1 MTDRAASADVRQDL
15 GGLQVHGAQ
24 RRGSVG
30 IVITTYNHACFLHDA
45 LSSVTAQRVR
55 ADAVVVVDDGSQD
68 DPGSIV
74 AGYPG
79 VGLIRQANR
88 GLSAARNAGL
98 AALDTTHV
106 IFLDA
111 DDRLEPGAIEAGLA
125 CFARAPQSGLVY
137 GGHFYMNRDGDVTG
151 RRFEPPGESAY
162 RSLLRGNFIAMH
174 GAVMYRRE
182 CLVALGGFDERLVRC
197 EDYDLYLRMA
207 RAYPITGYPEFVA
220 SYRQHGTNMSADH
233 WTMLQSALAVQ
244 ARHAPAAADRRDH
257 DAWVAGRR
265 RWRRCYA
272 EEMAFARYRA
282 RQDGATLASTLPA
295 LVRIARAAPMV
306 AAAESIG
313 GLRRRMGR
321 LLPPRYRPR
330 VMGSRDAAP
339 GMGQVRF
346 GDLRRTIPISRD
358 FGFDRG
364 QPIDR
369 LYIERFLERNAAAI
383 GGRVLEIGDDTYTRR
398 FGGDRV
404 SSVDILHVHGGNPR
418 ATIVG
423 DLTDP
428 RVLPADT
435 YDCIGTD
442 ADAPPRV
449 DRACRG
455 AVSPPGARAGRC
467 GARHGA
473 RHQPDRPGRVARD
486 VVLVV
491 HGRIARAAVRRS
503 VRRRPGD
510 GGALRER
517 LRCDG
522 IPSRPGG
529 RGRCRRRSG
538 TDRRC
543 LSGHRRRARA
553 QAGCV
558 KCRQSSRASLDAC
571 IRRDRARSS

>member
-1 MTDRAASADVRQDL
+1 VRQDL
-15 GGLQVHGAQ
+15 GGLQAHGAQ

-30 IVITTYNHACFLHDA
+30 IVITTYNHACFLDDA

-74 AGYPG
+74 ARYPG

-244 ARHAPAAADRRDH
+244 ARHAPTAADRRNH

-330 VMGSRDAAP
+330 VMRSRDAAP
-339 GMGQVRF
+339 GIGQVRF

-423 DLTDP
+423 DLADP

-435 YDCIGTD
+435 YDCIVLTQTL
-442 ADAPPRV
+442 
-449 DRACRG
+449 
-455 AVSPPGARAGRC
+455 
-467 GARHGA
+467 HLMY
-473 RHQPDRPGRVARD
+473 D
-486 VVLVV
+486 V
-491 HGRIARAAVRRS
+491 RAAVRCLHRALAPGGVVLVTAPGIS
-503 VRRRPGD
+503 QIDRGEWRATWFWSFTAASLGRLFAEAFGGD
-510 GGALRER
+510 GVTVEHYGNVFAATAFLHGLAVEDVAAAD
-517 LRCDG
+517 LEPIDDVYQV
-522 IPSRPGG
+522 IVAV
-529 RGRCRRRSG
+529 
-538 TDRRC
+538 
-543 LSGHRRRARA
+543 RARKQGA
-553 QAGCV
+553 
-558 KCRQSSRASLDAC
+558 
-571 IRRDRARSS
+571 